1 MVPLPDWAR
10 ALSAT
15 AGEAE
20 DKAWVAPRA
29 ASSQASSLLR
39 GLLTRAPDDRYGL
52 ADLVANDFIT
62 AGGVDEMVVDTDE
75 EAASLRLSK
84 DLMGA
89 VITRVSKSK
98 EVRARRPPHAD
109 AYRT

>member
-1 MVPLPDWAR
+1 M
-10 ALSAT
+10 
-15 AGEAE
+15 
-20 DKAWVAPRA
+20 
-29 ASSQASSLLR
+29 
-39 GLLTRAPDDRYGL
+39 
-52 ADLVANDFIT
+52 ANDFIT

-98 EVRARRPPHAD
+98 EVRARRPPHISQIPWHVD